1 MGLINQLI
9 TGGHH
14 PVLVDE
20 SIGVIIHEL
29 NWKSSQQSQDMM
41 VSRVCGGTMM
51 WGTLNKEESHAEK
64 KSRAIA
70 APRYCWLFS
79 SDSEPAMFCQVPK
92 IWSSN
97 DVLYDFIWL
106 FFLRRIWR

>member
-70 APRYCWLFS
+70 APSYCWLFS
-79 SDSEPAMFCQVPK
+79 SDSEPAMFWVPK
-92 IWSSN
+92 IWSTAQMMSSMI
-97 DVLYDFIWL
+97 LYAC
-106 FFLRRIWR
+106 FF

>member
-70 APRYCWLFS
+70 APSYCWLFS
-79 SDSEPAMFCQVPK
+79 SVNLLCFVRYQRFGAQMM
-92 IWSSN
+92 SSMI
-97 DVLYDFIWL
+97 LYGC
-106 FFLRRIWR
+106 FF